1 MNKEVL
7 NILADAISDVGS
19 WQWWYIEDDMIQ
31 LEFCDVQ
38 LYDESK
44 SEKKTHTTDVL
55 AVRFYGHTFALFLD
69 DLDDDDWFIRFQ
81 DDDSII
87 YPVDTYDLIFDDIKK
102 AERLMD
108 DYRHK
113 AFIKDFNSS
122 ETLSNAKHLL
132 CANCGDVGFIAGGDK
147 IEIVGKKGK
156 YTEEEIETSA
166 KKWWEY
172 WKTYWKLRK
181 TKEAY
186 PKDYACEITIPAG
199 DD

>member
-44 SEKKTHTTDVL
+44 SEKETHTTDVL

-113 AFIKDFNSS
+113 AFIKDLTVQKRSQTQNIFFVP
-122 ETLSNAKHLL
+122 TVVMLVL
-132 CANCGDVGFIAGGDK
+132 
-147 IEIVGKKGK
+147 
-156 YTEEEIETSA
+156 
-166 KKWWEY
+166 
-172 WKTYWKLRK
+172 
-181 TKEAY
+181 
-186 PKDYACEITIPAG
+186 
-199 DD
+199 

>member
-69 DLDDDDWFIRFQ
+69 DLDEADD
-81 DDDSII
+81 
-87 YPVDTYDLIFDDIKK
+87 
-102 AERLMD
+102 
-108 DYRHK
+108 
-113 AFIKDFNSS
+113 
-122 ETLSNAKHLL
+122 
-132 CANCGDVGFIAGGDK
+132 
-147 IEIVGKKGK
+147 
-156 YTEEEIETSA
+156 
-166 KKWWEY
+166 
-172 WKTYWKLRK
+172 
-181 TKEAY
+181 
-186 PKDYACEITIPAG
+186 
-199 DD
+199 

>member
-31 LEFCDVQ
+31 LKFCDVQ

-44 SEKKTHTTDVL
+44 SEKETHTTDVL

-113 AFIKDFNSS
+113 AFIKDLTVQKRSQTQNIFFVP
-122 ETLSNAKHLL
+122 TVVMLVL
-132 CANCGDVGFIAGGDK
+132 
-147 IEIVGKKGK
+147 
-156 YTEEEIETSA
+156 
-166 KKWWEY
+166 
-172 WKTYWKLRK
+172 
-181 TKEAY
+181 
-186 PKDYACEITIPAG
+186 
-199 DD
+199 

>member
-31 LEFCDVQ
+31 LKFCDVQ

-44 SEKKTHTTDVL
+44 SEKETHTTDVL

-69 DLDDDDWFIRFQ
+69 ALDDDAWFIRFQ

-113 AFIKDFNSS
+113 AFIKDLTVQKRSQTQNIFFVP
-122 ETLSNAKHLL
+122 TVVMLVL
-132 CANCGDVGFIAGGDK
+132 
-147 IEIVGKKGK
+147 
-156 YTEEEIETSA
+156 
-166 KKWWEY
+166 
-172 WKTYWKLRK
+172 
-181 TKEAY
+181 
-186 PKDYACEITIPAG
+186 
-199 DD
+199 